1 MPTGVLH
8 LKEVDTDEITLDG
21 TLSVSGAS
29 TLEGATVA
37 HSTLSVGGAATLA
50 DTNANNVNVSG
61 TLSVAG
67 QTTISGAIIP
77 DTNDAYDIGSPEFKI
92 RDLYVSNNSI
102 WVGDDMKISN
112 EGGKLKFRKRKKIGR
127 ASCRERV

>member
-37 HSTLSVGGAATLA
+37 HSTLSVGGVSSLA
-50 DTNANNVNVSG
+50 DANATNVSVSG
-61 TLSVAG
+61 TLSVSG
-67 QTTISGAIIP
+67 QTTIGGDIIP
-77 DTNDAYDIGSPEFKI
+77 DTNDAYDRIPGI
-92 RDLYVSNNSI
+92 
-102 WVGDDMKISN
+102 
-112 EGGKLKFRKRKKIGR
+112 
-127 ASCRERV
+127 